1 MTIDADSIQKTR
13 LDTAVNEPLT
23 ALASAG
29 AAAFGYT
36 STLKLDH
43 ELAQLLRLRVAQIND
58 CTYCL
63 GVHYP
68 AARAAGIS
76 QTRIDTVSAWWETRL
91 FTSAERAALAYAEA
105 LTRLADPAVS
115 RGFQQ
120 VHEELAAH
128 FEADVLVEIVGV
140 IVNMNIWTRLKRAEG
155 AMPTTDMPTADLPTA
170 GVPGTDRRPGA

>member
-1 MTIDADSIQKTR
+1 MAMDADSIRKTR
-13 LDTAVNEPLT
+13 LDTAINEPLT
-23 ALASAG
+23 ALAAAG

-36 STLKLDH
+36 STLKLEH

-63 GVHYP
+63 GVHHS
-68 AARAAGIS
+68 AARVAGIS
-76 QTRIDTVSAWWETRL
+76 QARIDTLSAWWETQL

-105 LTRLADPAVS
+105 LTKLADPSVS
-115 RGFQQ
+115 QGFQR

-155 AMPTTDMPTADLPTA
+155 AMPTREE
-170 GVPGTDRRPGA
+170 PGTD